1 MFCAKCGTEMKDEAK
16 FCPKCG
22 ASTCIVPEASV
33 VENYAVNETQAIAVK
48 KKFSVNNNVLKFV
61 VIGIIAIVLV
71 LGVTAL
77 FGGKSY
83 EKFVDKYVD
92 AVMGDSGKDFVN
104 LFHDDTFEVVGESKK
119 DLAKEYQE
127 IIDYSEEVYKETFG
141 RNWKYSYTIE
151 SVEIVDDEEDLY
163 YAVGY
168 YYSEDVLKKIDEAA
182 QISVEISISGKGLEE
197 VVSYD
202 TIIIAKISG
211 KWYLADAWAY

>member
-1 MFCAKCGTEMKDEAK
+1 MFCAKCGAEIKDNAK

-22 ASTCIVPEASV
+22 ASIGTAPEVSD
-33 VENYAVNETQAIAVK
+33 VENYAVNEAQPIAVK
-48 KKFSVNNNVLKFV
+48 KKFSVNNNILKLV
-61 VIGIIAIVLV
+61 VIGIIAIVFI
-71 LGVTAL
+71 LGITTL

-83 EKFVDKYVD
+83 EKFADKYVD
-92 AVMGDSGKDFVN
+92 AVMGNSGKDFAN
-104 LFHDDTFEVVGESKK
+104 LFHEDTFEVLGESKK

-151 SVEIVDDEEDLY
+151 SVETIDDEEDIY
-163 YAVGY
+163 YALGY

-182 QISVEISISGKGLEE
+182 QISLEISISGKGMEE

>member
-22 ASTCIVPEASV
+22 ASIGIAPEASV
-33 VENYAVNETQAIAVK
+33 VENYAVNETQPIAVK
-48 KKFSVNNNVLKFV
+48 KNLPINKNFLKFAT
-61 VIGIIAIVLV
+61 IGIIAIVLV
-71 LGVTAL
+71 ISIATL

-83 EKFVDKYVD
+83 EKFAGKYVD
-92 AVMGDSGKDFVN
+92 AVMGDSGKDLAN
-104 LFHDDTFEVVGESKK
+104 LFHEDTFEVLGESKK

-151 SVEIVDDEEDLY
+151 SVETIDDEEDIY
-163 YAVGY
+163 YALGY
-168 YYSEDVLKKIDEAA
+168 YYSENVLKKIDEAA

-211 KWYLADAWAY
+211 KWYLADAWTY

>member
-1 MFCAKCGTEMKDEAK
+1 MFCAKCGTEIKDEAK

-22 ASTCIVPEASV
+22 ASTGTNPEVSAEENHMENGIQSV
-33 VENYAVNETQAIAVK
+33 ATRVNFPIN
-48 KKFSVNNNVLKFV
+48 KKFLKLAA
-61 VIGIIAIVLV
+61 IAIVAIVLI
-71 LGVTAL
+71 LGVTTL
-77 FGGKSY
+77 FGGRSY
-83 EKFVDKYVD
+83 EKFANKYVD
-92 AVMGDSGKDFVN
+92 AVMGDSGKALAN
-104 LFHDDTFEVVGESKK
+104 LFHEDTFEVLGESKK

-151 SVEIVDDEEDLY
+151 SVETIDDEEDIY
-163 YAVGY
+163 YALGY

-182 QISVEISISGKGLEE
+182 QISLEISISGKGMEE